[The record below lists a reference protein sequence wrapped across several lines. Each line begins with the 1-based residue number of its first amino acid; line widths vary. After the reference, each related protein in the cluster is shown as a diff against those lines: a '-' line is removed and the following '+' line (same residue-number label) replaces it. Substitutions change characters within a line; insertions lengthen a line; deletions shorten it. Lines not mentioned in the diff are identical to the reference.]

1 MEYDKYSAL
10 REDKEIAIN
19 LLSAIFRKRK
29 DPKKITK
36 EEENY
41 IEKEVLRMRALGIN
55 NKKIRE
61 KLGISQYRIV
71 KVLKEHL
78 IYQ

>member
-29 DPKKITK
+29 DPKKITE